1 VQQNWK
7 VDPAAIKARDRYIM
21 QRFAKGDTKANIAR
35 KLGLTQDMAGNL
47 TKRELFAAMAMQGLR
62 ANANDR
68 CPRLSGTIAEL
79 AVADADAL
87 IAELSK

>member
-1 VQQNWK
+1 MISSIS
-7 VDPAAIKARDRYIM
+7 PALEL
-21 QRFAKGDTKANIAR
+21 N
-35 KLGLTQDMAGNL
+35 QDMAGNL